1 MTTNKRKVE
10 IFSAGCAV
18 CNDAIEIVKNAACPS
33 CEVIVHDM
41 NDIQVVKRAK
51 SLGVRS
57 VPSVII
63 DGKAADCCAG
73 RGIDEAVLR
82 LAGLGRAL

>member
-1 MTTNKRKVE
+1 MSAKRKVE

-18 CNDAIEIVKNAACPS
+18 CNDAIEIVKRAACPS

-41 NDIQVVKRAK
+41 NDIKVAARAK
-51 SLGVRS
+51 SLGIRS

-63 DGKAADCCAG
+63 DGTAAECCSG
-73 RGIDEAVLR
+73 RGIDEAALR
-82 LAGLGRAL
+82 VAGLGRAL